1 MAKKDIFGLFAE
13 ASKFEDSLTF
23 FSPKSSQEASY
34 WFKILSHSK
43 ERFEV
48 FPFHYFGLSQKNRT
62 KLVLK

>member
-34 WFKILSHSK
+34 
-43 ERFEV
+43 
-48 FPFHYFGLSQKNRT
+48 
-62 KLVLK
+62 